1 MKSRYALLG
10 AFLAGILAIIG
21 IKRILDDQQSRLEQQ
36 QQPTRILAAAENL
49 SDGQVLREQDLA
61 EREIPNAYFD
71 KSMIT
76 PKGRADVIGK
86 KLRVPLAKGTF
97 LRYVDVIEPQ
107 ETRRVQVIPTGK
119 RLYTVSVD
127 LHTGVGGH
135 LSAGAVVDVIAI
147 VREAASGAA
156 GAAPA
161 APGAP
166 VRAEGSR
173 AVTVLQGVPVFVVGP
188 TMVGP
193 SGYAVE
199 RSQYTAVTLVVT
211 PAEAELLAYAGAQ
224 GKLVLAERS
233 NLDVIPGEIPARG
246 VGTANF
252 DALIQDLRR
261 EGK

>member
-10 AFLAGILAIIG
+10 AILLGILATIG
-21 IKRILDDQQSRLEQQ
+21 IKRILDGQQGRLQEL

-49 SDGQVLREQDLA
+49 SDGQVLREGDLA

-71 KSMIT
+71 KSMIS

-107 ETRRVQVIPTGK
+107 ETRRVAVIPTGR

-147 VREAASGAA
+147 VRETTPGT
-156 GAAPA
+156 AAPQT
-161 APGAP
+161 GAP
-166 VRAEGSR
+166 PGGARAEGSR
-173 AVTVLQGVPVFVVGP
+173 AVTLLQGVPVFTVGP

-199 RSQYTAVTLVVT
+199 RNQYTAVTLVVQ

-233 NLDVIPGEIPARG
+233 NLDVVPGDLPARG
-246 VGTANF
+246 VGSANF
-252 DALIQDLRR
+252 DGLVQDLRR